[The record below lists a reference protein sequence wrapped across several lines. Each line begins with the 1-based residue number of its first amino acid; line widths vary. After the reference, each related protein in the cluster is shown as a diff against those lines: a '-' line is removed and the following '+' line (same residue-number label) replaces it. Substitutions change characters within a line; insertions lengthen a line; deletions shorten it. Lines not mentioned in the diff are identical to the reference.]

1 MGKLKDFSS
10 RTLNANTGLLEEE
23 RERTNCKNKT
33 NRHFLAKPAIT
44 INTVHIPIQDGR
56 TKLRM
61 SVTLSLD
68 HIS

>member
-1 MGKLKDFSS
+1 MPALDYSKGREK
-10 RTLNANTGLLEEE
+10 RTD
-23 RERTNCKNKT
+23 CKNKT

-44 INTVHIPIQDGR
+44 TNTFDHIPIQDGR